1 VVVGGV
7 LSTVSLSS
15 LVSRFLLTSF
25 LVLALGELV
34 AELVFED
41 SGVFSF
47 PLFLPLDLTLELES
61 VLKLALEVLVFGVFL
76 FEVSLEFLE
85 IFSVSVSFTVE
96 SSIFFPVL

>member
-1 VVVGGV
+1 M
-7 LSTVSLSS
+7 
-15 LVSRFLLTSF
+15 SRFLLTSF

>member
-1 VVVGGV
+1 MVVGGV

-61 VLKLALEVLVFGVFL
+61 VFKLELEALVFGVL
-76 FEVSLEFLE
+76 LLEDSLEE
-85 IFSVSVSFTVE
+85 ILSVSVSLTAE
-96 SSIFFPVL
+96 SAIFFPVL

>member
-1 VVVGGV
+1 MVVGGV

>member
-7 LSTVSLSS
+7 LATVSLSS

-61 VLKLALEVLVFGVFL
+61 VRKLALEVLVFGVFL